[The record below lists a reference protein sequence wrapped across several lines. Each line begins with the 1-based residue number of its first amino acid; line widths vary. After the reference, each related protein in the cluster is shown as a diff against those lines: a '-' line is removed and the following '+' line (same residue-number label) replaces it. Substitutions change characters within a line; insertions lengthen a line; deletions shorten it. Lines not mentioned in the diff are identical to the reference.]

1 MAMIGAELFVMELK
15 ARGLEWISTL
25 CGHGLTPLY
34 AACRKAGLRLV
45 DTRNEQT
52 AAYMA
57 EAWGRLSRHVGVCVV
72 SSGVAH
78 ANAMTGV
85 VNAYF
90 DGAPM
95 LLVTGAGAFRTAGM
109 GHFQDL
115 DQVALAKPVC
125 KYARVIDVPERIP
138 QFVHEAF
145 VAAVSGR
152 PGPVHLTFPVDVQE
166 AAVDTSKLVG
176 RTGPVL
182 VQARKVADESLIAQA
197 ADLLGKS
204 QRPLLVAGT
213 GAYYAG
219 AEQALADFVASQA
232 VPVVVPIWDR
242 GAVPKPIPQ
251 FAGVLGA
258 ASGGPRLLADADLVL
273 MAGAAFDYRVGYL
286 QPPSVSDQVK
296 IVRVDPDST
305 RLHAG
310 MAASLTIEADPCSA
324 LKQLTRECRGR
335 NLAPH
340 ADWLADAQ
348 RRRDEFKARLVAG
361 AKRGNGVHAL
371 DIIEALR
378 ATVTEETILVVDGG
392 NIGQWFHQMFC
403 DRYPSRYLTCGAS
416 AVVGFGIAGAM
427 AAKAGFPDRPVIL
440 LSGDGSMT
448 FTIADLECAAR
459 QGLPFLVIV
468 ADDEAWGITATAH
481 LKQLGRTISS
491 TLGPIRFDLLAQSLG
506 ARGARVSRA
515 DEIIPAIREALS
527 ADRPTVI
534 HVPIVGGMPGE

>member
-1 MAMIGAELFVMELK
+1 MTGAELFVSELK
-15 ARGLEWISTL
+15 TRGVEWMSTL
-25 CGHGLTPLY
+25 CGHGLSPLY
-34 AACRKAGLRLV
+34 AACQKAGLRLV

-57 EAWGRLSRHVGVCVV
+57 ECWGRLSRQVGVCAV

-85 VNAYF
+85 VNAHF

-95 LLVTGAGAFRTAGM
+95 LLITGAGASRTLGM

-115 DQVALAKPVC
+115 DQVGLAKPVC

-145 VAAVSGR
+145 AAAISGR

-166 AAVDTSKLVG
+166 AAVHTSKRGG
-176 RTGPVL
+176 RAGSRV
-182 VQARKVADESLIAQA
+182 VQGRKVADEGLMAQA
-197 ADLLGKS
+197 AELLGKS
-204 QRPLLVAGT
+204 RRPLLIVGT

-219 AEQALADFVASQA
+219 AEQAVADFAASQA

-242 GAVPKPIPQ
+242 GAVPKPIPE
-251 FAGVLGA
+251 FMGVLGA
-258 ASGGPRLLADADLVL
+258 ASGGPRLLADADLLL
-273 MAGAAFDYRVGYL
+273 MVGAAFDYRVGYL
-286 QPPSVSDQVK
+286 LPPSVSEQVK
-296 IVRVDPDST
+296 IIRVDGDPA
-305 RLHAG
+305 RLHMG
-310 MAASLTIEADPCSA
+310 MAADLTIEADACSA
-324 LKQLTRECRGR
+324 LEQLKHECTRRG
-335 NLAPH
+335 LAPH
-340 ADWLADAQ
+340 REWLADAQ
-348 RRRDEFKARLVAG
+348 ERRDEFKAEIVAS

-371 DIIEALR
+371 DIIDALQ
-378 ATVTEETILVVDGG
+378 ATVTEETVLVVDGG
-392 NIGQWFHQMFC
+392 NIGQWFHQTFC

-427 AAKAGFPDRPVIL
+427 AAKVGFPNRPVIL

-448 FTIADLECAAR
+448 FTIAELECAAR
-459 QGLPFLVIV
+459 QGLPFVVIV
-468 ADDEAWGITATAH
+468 ADDEAWGITAAAH
-481 LKQLGRTISS
+481 VKQFGRTIAS
-491 TLGPIRFDLLAQSLG
+491 TLGPIRFDLLAQSFG
-506 ARGARVSRA
+506 ARGVPVSRA
-515 DEIIPAIREALS
+515 DEIASAIREGLS

>member
-1 MAMIGAELFVMELK
+1 MTGAELFVSELK
-15 ARGLEWISTL
+15 ARGVEWMSTL
-25 CGHGLTPLY
+25 CGHGLSPLY
-34 AACRKAGLRLV
+34 AAFQKAGLRLV

-57 EAWGRLSRHVGVCVV
+57 ECWGRLSRRVGICAV

-95 LLVTGAGAFRTAGM
+95 LLVTGAGPLRTAGM

-115 DQVALAKPVC
+115 DQVALAQPVC

-145 VAAVSGR
+145 AAAISGR

-166 AAVDTSKLVG
+166 AAVDPSKRVG
-176 RTGPVL
+176 RMGMPVL
-182 VQARKVADESLIAQA
+182 QGRKVAGESLVAQA

-204 QRPLLVAGT
+204 RRPLLIAGT

-219 AEQALADFVASQA
+219 AEQALADFVAAQA

-242 GAVPKPIPQ
+242 GAVPEPIPQ
-251 FAGVLGA
+251 FMGVLGA
-258 ASGGPRLLADADLVL
+258 ASGGPRLLADADLLL
-273 MAGAAFDYRVGYL
+273 MVGTAFDYRVGFL
-286 QPPSVSDQVK
+286 LPPSVSEQVT
-296 IVRVDPDST
+296 IIRVDVDST
-305 RLHAG
+305 RLHTG
-310 MAASLTIEADPCSA
+310 VAAELTIEADACST
-324 LKQLTRECRGR
+324 LEQLTRECARR
-335 NLAPH
+335 SLPPH
-340 ADWLADAQ
+340 TEWLADAQ
-348 RRRDEFKARLVAG
+348 QRRDEFTAEILAS

-371 DIIEALR
+371 DIIDALQ
-378 ATVTEETILVVDGG
+378 ATVTEETVLVVDGG
-392 NIGQWFHQMFC
+392 NIGQWFHQTFC

-427 AAKAGFPDRPVIL
+427 AAKVGFPNRPVIL

-448 FTIADLECAAR
+448 FTIAELECAVR
-459 QGLPFLVIV
+459 QGLPFVVIV
-468 ADDEAWGITATAH
+468 ADDEAWGITAAAH
-481 LKQLGRTISS
+481 LKQFGRTIAS
-491 TLGPIRFDLLAQSLG
+491 TLGPIRFDLLAQSFG
-506 ARGARVSRA
+506 ARGVRVSRA
-515 DEIIPAIREALS
+515 DEIASAIREGLS
-527 ADRPTVI
+527 AGRPTVI

>member
-1 MAMIGAELFVMELK
+1 MTGAELFVSELK
-15 ARGLEWISTL
+15 TRGVEWISTL
-25 CGHGLTPLY
+25 CGHGLGPLY
-34 AACRKAGLRLV
+34 AACQQTGLRLV

-57 EAWGRLSRHVGVCVV
+57 ESWGRLSRRVGVCMV

-95 LLVTGAGAFRTAGM
+95 LLITGAGALRTAGM

-125 KYARVIDVPERIP
+125 KYARVVDLPERIP

-145 VAAVSGR
+145 AAAISGR
-152 PGPVHLTFPVDVQE
+152 PGPVHLTFPVDIQE

-176 RTGPVL
+176 RIGAFSAQGRRL
-182 VQARKVADESLIAQA
+182 ADESLIARA

-204 QRPLLVAGT
+204 HRPLLIAGT

-219 AEQALADFVASQA
+219 AEHALADLAASQA
-232 VPVVVPIWDR
+232 IPVVVPIWDR
-242 GAVPKPIPQ
+242 GAVPNPIPQ
-251 FAGVLGA
+251 FMGVLGA
-258 ASGGPRLLADADLVL
+258 ASGGPRLLADADLLL
-273 MAGAAFDYRVGYL
+273 MAGATFDYRVGYL
-286 QPPSVSDQVK
+286 LPPSVSGQVK
-296 IVRVDPDST
+296 IVRMDVDSARVHT
-305 RLHAG
+305 G
-310 MAASLTIEADPCSA
+310 VAADLTIEADACSA
-324 LKQLTRECRGR
+324 LEQLGRECARR
-335 NLAPH
+335 SLTPH
-340 ADWLADAQ
+340 TDWLAEAQ
-348 RRRDEFKARLVAG
+348 ERRDGFKAKLLAG

-371 DIIEALR
+371 DILEALQ
-378 ATVTEETILVVDGG
+378 ATVGEDTILVVDGG
-392 NIGQWFHQMFC
+392 NIGQWFHQTLC

-427 AAKAGFPDRPVIL
+427 AAKAGFPNRPVIL

-459 QGLPFLVIV
+459 QGLPFVVIV

-481 LKQLGRTISS
+481 LKQFGRTISS
-491 TLGPIRFDLLAQSLG
+491 TLGPIRFDLLAQGLG
-506 ARGARVSRA
+506 ARGVRISRA
-515 DEIIPAIREALS
+515 DEITPAIRNALS